1 MDSVSEQTDELVG
14 TGEAAQK
21 LGVSRTTL
29 ARWAATGSITPAAR
43 TLGGHLRWNLDEL
56 RQQLASLGAE
66 FRSP

>member
-1 MDSVSEQTDELVG
+1 MSPVSEQTGELVG

-29 ARWAATGSITPAAR
+29 ARWAAAGSITPATR
-43 TLGGHLRWNLDEL
+43 TLGGHLRWDLDEL
-56 RQQLASLGAE
+56 RRQLESLGAE